1 MEEMVT
7 CMYQILC
14 LFKYIIVK
22 NAQQKTK
29 QKYPLQVKPPKNGC
43 NSAQS
48 QKFLLATQSLK
59 DFLSLCHKGMQV
71 KSDKQSEPT
80 HV

>member
-1 MEEMVT
+1 MVT
-7 CMYQILC
+7 SMYRILC
-14 LFKYIIVK
+14 LFKYIVVQ

-29 QKYPLQVKPPKNGC
+29 QKYPLQVKPPKNRC
-43 NSAQS
+43 NGAQS
-48 QKFLLATQSLK
+48 QKFLLTTQSLK
-59 DFLSLCHKGMQV
+59 DFLSLCHEGMIV